1 MKNDKLIRSPQQDS
15 KFTTFHELMTLRVSE
30 ILLISSPYDAYILQE
45 DGPLSERIIH
55 EYRGLNLSR
64 PPRLTWISEG
74 KKALEQIQD
83 KKYDLVIIMPHI
95 SDMDSFTLS
104 TAIKQINPDL
114 AVYYFA
120 YESEHLDRG
129 CRYSDPSTFTRTL
142 LWSGNTDLLLAVV
155 KNEEDKM
162 NVGIDTQKAGVR
174 VIIFIEDSPFY
185 LSSLLPVLYR
195 EIVWQTQTIM
205 DDSLNEKAR
214 ILRMRTRPKIMVAQ
228 NYEDACKLYQ
238 KYKDYLLC
246 VISDVRFPKNGTENA
261 LAGIELLTEI
271 RKEKADTPLL
281 VLSSEPEN
289 ETHAAQSNALF
300 FNKGSSRLHH
310 DIKLFFKQCLGFG
323 TFIFRLE
330 NGEIVGQA
338 KNLRSMV
345 NALISIPQESFVYH
359 ASRNDFS
366 RWLMARFEMTIAEK
380 IRDKALSDFTDT
392 EDARQ
397 FVIDCI
403 KNSLQ
408 SRQRGLVIDF
418 VHDEY
423 SPDLDFVKIGTGS
436 LGGKARGLAFI
447 SHLFNK
453 AEYDNFLKYDEIDI
467 SFPKTVVITTEGF
480 DMFADANGI
489 YDCINSPLS
498 DQELQEIFHN
508 AIFPES
514 LSKDLSVF
522 LQQVTSP
529 LAVRSSAILEDAHFR
544 ASAGAYKTYML
555 PNNEEDQQLRLGK
568 LIEAI
573 KLIYASIFQEA
584 PRTLAKN
591 SFYRQE
597 DDKMAVIIQP
607 IVGQQQDNLFY
618 PAISGVAQSYNYYP
632 IGNMVPEEGIAHIAM
647 GLGKIVVDGGVA
659 LRFSPKYPQ
668 FLPQFS
674 AMKDILKNAQR
685 FFYAL
690 EMEDKSKPL
699 DDLLQY
705 IPVDNV
711 VTHPVLT
718 RIASTYDA
726 ENDRLR
732 DYFNG
737 QGIPIISFASI
748 LKYNTIPLC
757 DLLNTLLAV
766 GEKGMGCPVEI
777 EFAINFPSQGKP
789 HFYLLQI
796 RPMTVSRN
804 LMKVH
809 ISDEEKKRSW
819 CFSEMAMGQSQ
830 EKNITDIVFVKNDT
844 FDISKT
850 TEIAEEI
857 RICNQRF
864 QERDESYL
872 LIGPGRWG
880 SSDRFLGIPV
890 TWKDINNAHTI
901 IESTHAN
908 LRADPSQGS
917 HFFHNLTSLGINY
930 LVISTQAESHIDM
943 TWLEKQQPVYETTHI
958 KHVKLT
964 PPSLLKIEGE
974 KSRCVILQPL

>member
-1 MKNDKLIRSPQQDS
+1 MKNCTPIQQQDS

-74 KKALEQIQD
+74 KKALEEIKG

-95 SDMDSFTLS
+95 RDMDSVTLS
-104 TAIKQINPDL
+104 TAIKQSNPDL

-120 YESEHLDRG
+120 YESEHLVTG
-129 CRYSDPSTFTRTL
+129 CHNFDPSTFTRTL

-155 KNEEDKM
+155 KNEEDRM
-162 NVGIDTQKAGVR
+162 NVEPDTKNAGVR
-174 VIIFIEDSPFY
+174 VIILVEDSPFY
-185 LSSLLPVLYR
+185 LSTLLPLLYR
-195 EIVWQTQTIM
+195 EIVWQTQMVM

-214 ILRMRTRPKIMVAQ
+214 LLRMRTRPKIMVAQ
-228 NYEDACKLYQ
+228 NYEDACALYRR
-238 KYKDYLLC
+238 YRDYLLC
-246 VISDVRFPKNGTENA
+246 VISDVRFPHNGNDEQ
-261 LAGIELLTEI
+261 LAGIKLLTEI
-271 RKEKADTPLL
+271 RKEMTDIPLL
-281 VLSSEPEN
+281 VLSSEPGNKDRAE
-289 ETHAAQSNALF
+289 QIKALF
-300 FNKGSSRLHH
+300 FNKNSSRLHH
-310 DIKLFFKQCLGFG
+310 DITHFFKHCLGFG

-330 NGEIVGQA
+330 NGEAVGQA

-345 NALISIPQESFVYH
+345 NALTTIPQESFIYH
-359 ASRNDFS
+359 GSRNDFS
-366 RWLMARFEMTIAEK
+366 RWLIARFEMTAAKE
-380 IRDKALSDFTDT
+380 IRAKALSDFADP

-397 FVIDCI
+397 FVINCI
-403 KNSLQ
+403 KNTLQ
-408 SRQRGLVIDF
+408 KQQRGLITDF

-423 SPDLDFVKIGTGS
+423 NPDLDFVKIGKGS

-453 AEYDNFLKYDEIDI
+453 TEYHTFQKFAEINI
-467 SFPKTVVITTEGF
+467 SFPKTVVVTTEGF
-480 DMFADANGI
+480 DMFAADNNI
-489 YDCINSPLS
+489 YDCINSTLN
-498 DQELQEIFHN
+498 DKEIQEIFRN
-508 AIFPES
+508 ANFPEP
-514 LSKDLSVF
+514 LTKDLSVF

-529 LAVRSSAILEDAHFR
+529 LAIRSSAILEDAHFR

-555 PNNEEDQQLRLGK
+555 PNNEEEHQIRLER

-573 KLIYASIFQEA
+573 KLIYASLFQEA
-584 PRTLAKN
+584 PRTLARN
-591 SFYRQE
+591 SIYRQE

-607 IVGQQQDNLFY
+607 IVGQQHDNLFY

-632 IGNMVPEEGIAHIAM
+632 MGKMKPEEGIAHIAM
-647 GLGKIVVDGGVA
+647 GLGKVVVDGGIA

-690 EMEDKSKPL
+690 EMEEKNKPL
-699 DDLLQY
+699 EDLLQY
-705 IPVDNV
+705 VSIDDA
-711 VTHPVLT
+711 VTHPALT
-718 RIASTYDA
+718 RIASTYEP
-726 ENDRLR
+726 ENERLR

-737 QGIPIISFASI
+737 KGIPIVSFASI

-766 GEKGMGCPVEI
+766 GEEGMGCPVEI
-777 EFAINFPSQGKP
+777 EFAINFPPQDKP

-796 RPMTVSRN
+796 RPMTVSKS
-804 LMKVH
+804 MSKVH
-809 ISDEEKKRSW
+809 ISEEEKKKSW

-830 EKNITDIVFVKNDT
+830 ESDITDIVFVKDDT
-844 FDISKT
+844 FDISRT
-850 TEIAEEI
+850 LEIAQHI
-857 RICNQRF
+857 GICNQKF

-880 SSDRFLGIPV
+880 SSDKFLGIPV
-890 TWKDINNAHTI
+890 TWKDINKAHTI
-901 IESTHAN
+901 IENSHAN
-908 LRADPSQGS
+908 LQAEPSQGS

-930 LVISTQAESHIDM
+930 LVISPQTTSHIDLALLD
-943 TWLEKQQPVYETTHI
+943 TCQPVYETEYIKHI
-958 KHVKLT
+958 KLT
-964 PPSLLKIEGE
+964 TPSRLKIEGE
-974 KSRCVILQPL
+974 KSTCAILQP